1 MPMLKKFFHAIRPKG
16 PTPLPDPDAELA
28 LGALMVRVA
37 QSDREYQLEEI
48 SLIDRILA
56 RLYQHDAIEA
66 AKVRAT
72 CEKLQA
78 AAPES
83 DTFGKLIRET
93 TGIDERLAAMDA
105 LWEVVLA
112 DHREHPGEV
121 TIVEET
127 RKAMGLSYDDSQA
140 ARARAVA
147 KFSTKSEET

>member
-1 MPMLKKFFHAIRPKG
+1 MK
-16 PTPLPDPDAELA
+16 
-28 LGALMVRVA
+28 
-37 QSDREYQLEEI
+37 EI

-56 RLYQHDAIEA
+56 RLYQHNAIEA

-93 TGIDERLAAMDA
+93 TGLEERLAAMDA

-112 DHREHPGEV
+112 DDREHPGEV
-121 TIVEET
+121 IIVEET

-147 KFSTKSEET
+147 KFSSQSEEN